1 MPRSS
6 SSRAAAASA
15 LALAAATFLSFS
27 LSPSS
32 SYVAATYTAKELQ
45 GEGAIEVQAV
55 QDILNN
61 NLGPTKAEQ
70 KNATIQKSDF
80 LPDLPAY
87 GLPGP
92 CGVSPNVIDTKI
104 TVKCPDFDE
113 FKKALGWKN
122 ITLRVTMT
130 LPGKAANGRAAPWP
144 VIFIFAGFSVSSVC
158 FLCNSTRRGAW
169 SCLRADSD
177 AEGGRNALAKGGE
190 NGEPSF
196 QFLLFSV
203 STFIHWTRRKREFFL
218 FLLSQSRG
226 VIVVVVALNL
236 ALSTSLSQHNAHTT
250 KKNTLSLKKKK
261 KKKLPSWGYTR
272 YANHLASWGYAT
284 VQYDPDPYWLT
295 IMPRGVETE
304 LFVNPVIEWAVG
316 AGAAAANT
324 QLDVRRMGVTG
335 HSLGGKVS
343 VLALGYSKTGS
354 RHAGPTNISAAF
366 LLDAVDIRIVTH
378 EAPYFYSNMGETFA
392 NITVPIG
399 AMGMP
404 LRDKCTIPGHSW
416 DVVYPSA
423 RKGSWMFLV
432 YHSSHVVWMAA
443 ADDARD
449 RIVFDYA
456 TFMCGGIGD
465 NSKEA
470 TIKYTLAAMT
480 AWFDGGAVG
489 DPGKAAGGVGDPN
502 TPALQQQ
509 FLSWA
514 ESPAQ
519 EKWVWFGI
527 KNSSRFDTT

>member
-218 FLLSQSRG
+218 FLLSQS
-226 VIVVVVALNL
+226 
-236 ALSTSLSQHNAHTT
+236 
-250 KKNTLSLKKKK
+250 
-261 KKKLPSWGYTR
+261 
-272 YANHLASWGYAT
+272 
-284 VQYDPDPYWLT
+284 
-295 IMPRGVETE
+295 RGVETE